1 MSMDISD
8 FYQTFFDEAD
18 ELLADMEQHLLVL
31 QPEAPDAEQ
40 LNAIFRAAH
49 SIKGGAGTFGFSVLQ
64 ETTHL
69 MENLL
74 DEARRGEMQLNTDI
88 INLFLETKD
97 IMQEQLDAYKQS
109 QEPDAASFDY
119 ICQALR
125 QLALEA
131 KGETPSAVTRL
142 SVVAKSE
149 PQDEQSRN
157 QLPRRIILS
166 RLKAGEVDLLEEE
179 LGHLTTLTDVVKG
192 VDSLSAILP
201 GDIAEDDITAVL
213 CFVIE
218 ADQIT
223 FETVEVSPKISTPP
237 VLKLAAEQAPT
248 GRVEREKTTRSSE
261 STSIRVAVEK
271 VDQLINLVGEL
282 VITQSMLAQRSS
294 ELDPVNHGDLITSMG
309 QLQRNARDLQES
321 VMSIRMMPME
331 YVFSRYPRLVRD
343 LAGKLGKQV
352 ELTLVGSSTEL
363 DKSLI
368 ERIIDP
374 LTHLVRN
381 SLDHGIELP
390 EKRLAAGKNSV
401 GNLILSAEHQGG
413 NICIEVTD
421 DGAGLNRERILAKA
435 ASQGLT
441 VSENMSDDEVAMLIF
456 APGFSTAEQVTD
468 VSGRGVGMDVVK
480 RNIQEMGGHV
490 EIQSKQGTGTTIR
503 ILLPLTL
510 AILDGMSVRVADEV
524 FILPLNAVMES
535 LQPREAINFMVITKG
550 AGRIAEVGARFVLDG
565 MPGKQ
570 MAIDADLNAGLIG
583 EDEAKKRRSEVTQ
596 EADFYGSMDG
606 ASKFVRGDAIAGILI
621 MVINVVGGL
630 LVGVLQHGMSM
641 GHAAESYTLLT
652 IGDGLVAQIPAL
664 VISTAAGVIVTRVST
679 DQDVGEQMVNQLFS
693 NPSVMLLSAAVLG
706 LLGLVPGMPNLVF
719 LLFTA
724 GLLGLAWWIRGREQ
738 KAPAEP
744 KPVKMAENNAVVEAT
759 WNDVQLE
766 DSLGMEVGYRLSP
779 MVDFQQ
785 DGELLGRIR
794 SIRKKFAQEMGFLPP
809 VVHIRDNMDLQPARY
824 RILMKGVEIG
834 SGDAYPGR
842 WLAINPGTAAGTL
855 PGEATVDPAFGLNA
869 IWIESALKEQA
880 QIQGYTVVEAS
891 TVVATHLNHLISQHA
906 AELFGRQEAQQ
917 LLDRVA
923 QEMPKLTED
932 LVPGVVTLTTLHK
945 VLQNLLDEKVPIRD
959 MRTIL
964 ETLAEH
970 APIQSDPHE
979 LTAVVRVA
987 LGRAITQQWFPGK
1000 DEVHVIGLDTPLE
1013 RLLLQA
1019 LQGGGG
1025 LEPGLADRLLAQT
1038 QEALSRQE
1046 MVGAPPVLLV
1056 NHALR
1061 PLLSRFL
1068 RRSLPQL
1075 VVLSNLELSDNRH
1088 IRMTATIGGK

>member
-1 MSMDISD
+1 MWLISISSPKELIQIAEYFRTPLATAVTGGDRISNSESPIPGGGDDYTQSQGEVSKQPNIEELKKRMEQSRLRKLRGDLDQLIESDPKLRALRPHLKIDLVQEGLRIQIIDSQNRPMFRTGSADVEPYMRDILRAIAPVLNGIPNRISLSGHTDDFPYASGEKGYSNWELSADRANASRRELMVGGLDSGKVLRVVGMAATMRLSDRGPDDAVNRRISLLVLNKQAEQAILHENAESQNEPVSALENLRLHHRSVFPQCHQPNRGDSVSMDISD

-149 PQDEQSRN
+149 PQDEQSRS
-157 QLPRRIILS
+157 QSPRRIILS

-192 VDSLSAILP
+192 ADSLSAILP

-248 GRVEREKTTRSSE
+248 GRVEREKTTRSNE

-535 LQPREAINFMVITKG
+535 LQPREADLHPLAGGERVLEVRGEYLPIVELWKVFNVAGAKTEATQGIVVILQSG
-550 AGRIAEVGARFVLDG
+550 GRRYALLVD
-565 MPGKQ
+565 Q
-570 MAIDADLNAGLIG
+570 LIG
-583 EDEAKKRRSEVTQ
+583 QHQVVVKNLESNYRKVP
-596 EADFYGSMDG
+596 
-606 ASKFVRGDAIAGILI
+606 GI
-621 MVINVVGGL
+621 
-630 LVGVLQHGMSM
+630 S
-641 GHAAESYTLLT
+641 AAT
-652 IGDGLVAQIPAL
+652 ILGDGSVALIVDVSAL
-664 VISTAAGVIVTRVST
+664 QAINREQRMANTAA
-679 DQDVGEQMVNQLFS
+679 
-693 NPSVMLLSAAVLG
+693 
-706 LLGLVPGMPNLVF
+706 
-719 LLFTA
+719 
-724 GLLGLAWWIRGREQ
+724 
-738 KAPAEP
+738 
-744 KPVKMAENNAVVEAT
+744 
-759 WNDVQLE
+759 
-766 DSLGMEVGYRLSP
+766 
-779 MVDFQQ
+779 
-785 DGELLGRIR
+785 
-794 SIRKKFAQEMGFLPP
+794 
-809 VVHIRDNMDLQPARY
+809 
-824 RILMKGVEIG
+824 
-834 SGDAYPGR
+834 
-842 WLAINPGTAAGTL
+842 
-855 PGEATVDPAFGLNA
+855 
-869 IWIESALKEQA
+869 
-880 QIQGYTVVEAS
+880 
-891 TVVATHLNHLISQHA
+891 
-906 AELFGRQEAQQ
+906 
-917 LLDRVA
+917 
-923 QEMPKLTED
+923 
-932 LVPGVVTLTTLHK
+932 
-945 VLQNLLDEKVPIRD
+945 
-959 MRTIL
+959 
-964 ETLAEH
+964 
-970 APIQSDPHE
+970 
-979 LTAVVRVA
+979 
-987 LGRAITQQWFPGK
+987 
-1000 DEVHVIGLDTPLE
+1000 
-1013 RLLLQA
+1013 
-1019 LQGGGG
+1019 
-1025 LEPGLADRLLAQT
+1025 
-1038 QEALSRQE
+1038 
-1046 MVGAPPVLLV
+1046 
-1056 NHALR
+1056 
-1061 PLLSRFL
+1061 
-1068 RRSLPQL
+1068 
-1075 VVLSNLELSDNRH
+1075 
-1088 IRMTATIGGK
+1088 

>member
-131 KGETPSAVTRL
+131 KDETPSAVTRL

-149 PQDEQSRN
+149 PQDEQSRS
-157 QLPRRIILS
+157 QSPRRIILS

-192 VDSLSAILP
+192 ADSLSAILT

-223 FETVEVSPKISTPP
+223 FETVDVSPKISTPP

-490 EIQSKQGTGTTIR
+490 EIQSKQDTGTTIR

-535 LQPREAINFMVITKG
+535 LQPREADLHPLAGGERVLEVRGEYLPIVELWKVFNVAGAKTEATQGIVVILQSG
-550 AGRIAEVGARFVLDG
+550 GRRYALLVD
-565 MPGKQ
+565 Q
-570 MAIDADLNAGLIG
+570 LIG
-583 EDEAKKRRSEVTQ
+583 QHQVVVKNLESNYRKVP
-596 EADFYGSMDG
+596 
-606 ASKFVRGDAIAGILI
+606 GI
-621 MVINVVGGL
+621 
-630 LVGVLQHGMSM
+630 S
-641 GHAAESYTLLT
+641 AAT
-652 IGDGLVAQIPAL
+652 ILGDGSVALIVDVSAL
-664 VISTAAGVIVTRVST
+664 QAINREQRMANTAA
-679 DQDVGEQMVNQLFS
+679 
-693 NPSVMLLSAAVLG
+693 
-706 LLGLVPGMPNLVF
+706 
-719 LLFTA
+719 
-724 GLLGLAWWIRGREQ
+724 
-738 KAPAEP
+738 
-744 KPVKMAENNAVVEAT
+744 
-759 WNDVQLE
+759 
-766 DSLGMEVGYRLSP
+766 
-779 MVDFQQ
+779 
-785 DGELLGRIR
+785 
-794 SIRKKFAQEMGFLPP
+794 
-809 VVHIRDNMDLQPARY
+809 
-824 RILMKGVEIG
+824 
-834 SGDAYPGR
+834 
-842 WLAINPGTAAGTL
+842 
-855 PGEATVDPAFGLNA
+855 
-869 IWIESALKEQA
+869 
-880 QIQGYTVVEAS
+880 
-891 TVVATHLNHLISQHA
+891 
-906 AELFGRQEAQQ
+906 
-917 LLDRVA
+917 
-923 QEMPKLTED
+923 
-932 LVPGVVTLTTLHK
+932 
-945 VLQNLLDEKVPIRD
+945 
-959 MRTIL
+959 
-964 ETLAEH
+964 
-970 APIQSDPHE
+970 
-979 LTAVVRVA
+979 
-987 LGRAITQQWFPGK
+987 
-1000 DEVHVIGLDTPLE
+1000 
-1013 RLLLQA
+1013 
-1019 LQGGGG
+1019 
-1025 LEPGLADRLLAQT
+1025 
-1038 QEALSRQE
+1038 
-1046 MVGAPPVLLV
+1046 
-1056 NHALR
+1056 
-1061 PLLSRFL
+1061 
-1068 RRSLPQL
+1068 
-1075 VVLSNLELSDNRH
+1075 
-1088 IRMTATIGGK
+1088 

>member
-149 PQDEQSRN
+149 PQDEQNRS
-157 QLPRRIILS
+157 QSPRRIILS

-192 VDSLSAILP
+192 ADSLSAILP

-363 DKSLI
+363 DKAL
-368 ERIIDP
+368 
-374 LTHLVRN
+374 
-381 SLDHGIELP
+381 
-390 EKRLAAGKNSV
+390 
-401 GNLILSAEHQGG
+401 
-413 NICIEVTD
+413 
-421 DGAGLNRERILAKA
+421 
-435 ASQGLT
+435 QGLT

-535 LQPREAINFMVITKG
+535 LQPREADLHPLAGGERVLEVRGEYLPIVELWKVFNVAGAKTEATQGIVVILQSG
-550 AGRIAEVGARFVLDG
+550 GRRYALLVD
-565 MPGKQ
+565 Q
-570 MAIDADLNAGLIG
+570 LIG
-583 EDEAKKRRSEVTQ
+583 QHQVVVKNLESNYRKVP
-596 EADFYGSMDG
+596 
-606 ASKFVRGDAIAGILI
+606 GI
-621 MVINVVGGL
+621 
-630 LVGVLQHGMSM
+630 S
-641 GHAAESYTLLT
+641 AAT
-652 IGDGLVAQIPAL
+652 ILGDGSVALIVDVSAL
-664 VISTAAGVIVTRVST
+664 QAINREQRMANTAA
-679 DQDVGEQMVNQLFS
+679 
-693 NPSVMLLSAAVLG
+693 
-706 LLGLVPGMPNLVF
+706 
-719 LLFTA
+719 
-724 GLLGLAWWIRGREQ
+724 
-738 KAPAEP
+738 
-744 KPVKMAENNAVVEAT
+744 
-759 WNDVQLE
+759 
-766 DSLGMEVGYRLSP
+766 
-779 MVDFQQ
+779 
-785 DGELLGRIR
+785 
-794 SIRKKFAQEMGFLPP
+794 
-809 VVHIRDNMDLQPARY
+809 
-824 RILMKGVEIG
+824 
-834 SGDAYPGR
+834 
-842 WLAINPGTAAGTL
+842 
-855 PGEATVDPAFGLNA
+855 
-869 IWIESALKEQA
+869 
-880 QIQGYTVVEAS
+880 
-891 TVVATHLNHLISQHA
+891 
-906 AELFGRQEAQQ
+906 
-917 LLDRVA
+917 
-923 QEMPKLTED
+923 
-932 LVPGVVTLTTLHK
+932 
-945 VLQNLLDEKVPIRD
+945 
-959 MRTIL
+959 
-964 ETLAEH
+964 
-970 APIQSDPHE
+970 
-979 LTAVVRVA
+979 
-987 LGRAITQQWFPGK
+987 
-1000 DEVHVIGLDTPLE
+1000 
-1013 RLLLQA
+1013 
-1019 LQGGGG
+1019 
-1025 LEPGLADRLLAQT
+1025 
-1038 QEALSRQE
+1038 
-1046 MVGAPPVLLV
+1046 
-1056 NHALR
+1056 
-1061 PLLSRFL
+1061 
-1068 RRSLPQL
+1068 
-1075 VVLSNLELSDNRH
+1075 
-1088 IRMTATIGGK
+1088 

>member
-131 KGETPSAVTRL
+131 KGEMPSAVTRL

-149 PQDEQSRN
+149 PQDEQSRC
-157 QLPRRIILS
+157 QSPRRIILS

-192 VDSLSAILP
+192 ADSLSAILP

-223 FETVEVSPKISTPP
+223 FETVEVSPKTSPPP
-237 VLKLAAEQAPT
+237 VLKLATEQAPT

-490 EIQSKQGTGTTIR
+490 EIQSKQGTGTTIC

-535 LQPREAINFMVITKG
+535 LQPREADLHPLAGGERVLEVRGEYLPIVELWKVFNVAGAKTEATQGIVVILQSG
-550 AGRIAEVGARFVLDG
+550 GRRYALLVD
-565 MPGKQ
+565 Q
-570 MAIDADLNAGLIG
+570 LIG
-583 EDEAKKRRSEVTQ
+583 QHQVVVKNLESNYRKVP
-596 EADFYGSMDG
+596 
-606 ASKFVRGDAIAGILI
+606 GI
-621 MVINVVGGL
+621 
-630 LVGVLQHGMSM
+630 S
-641 GHAAESYTLLT
+641 AAT
-652 IGDGLVAQIPAL
+652 ILGDGSVALIVDVSAL
-664 VISTAAGVIVTRVST
+664 QAINREQRMANTAA
-679 DQDVGEQMVNQLFS
+679 
-693 NPSVMLLSAAVLG
+693 
-706 LLGLVPGMPNLVF
+706 
-719 LLFTA
+719 
-724 GLLGLAWWIRGREQ
+724 
-738 KAPAEP
+738 
-744 KPVKMAENNAVVEAT
+744 
-759 WNDVQLE
+759 
-766 DSLGMEVGYRLSP
+766 
-779 MVDFQQ
+779 
-785 DGELLGRIR
+785 
-794 SIRKKFAQEMGFLPP
+794 
-809 VVHIRDNMDLQPARY
+809 
-824 RILMKGVEIG
+824 
-834 SGDAYPGR
+834 
-842 WLAINPGTAAGTL
+842 
-855 PGEATVDPAFGLNA
+855 
-869 IWIESALKEQA
+869 
-880 QIQGYTVVEAS
+880 
-891 TVVATHLNHLISQHA
+891 
-906 AELFGRQEAQQ
+906 
-917 LLDRVA
+917 
-923 QEMPKLTED
+923 
-932 LVPGVVTLTTLHK
+932 
-945 VLQNLLDEKVPIRD
+945 
-959 MRTIL
+959 
-964 ETLAEH
+964 
-970 APIQSDPHE
+970 
-979 LTAVVRVA
+979 
-987 LGRAITQQWFPGK
+987 
-1000 DEVHVIGLDTPLE
+1000 
-1013 RLLLQA
+1013 
-1019 LQGGGG
+1019 
-1025 LEPGLADRLLAQT
+1025 
-1038 QEALSRQE
+1038 
-1046 MVGAPPVLLV
+1046 
-1056 NHALR
+1056 
-1061 PLLSRFL
+1061 
-1068 RRSLPQL
+1068 
-1075 VVLSNLELSDNRH
+1075 
-1088 IRMTATIGGK
+1088 